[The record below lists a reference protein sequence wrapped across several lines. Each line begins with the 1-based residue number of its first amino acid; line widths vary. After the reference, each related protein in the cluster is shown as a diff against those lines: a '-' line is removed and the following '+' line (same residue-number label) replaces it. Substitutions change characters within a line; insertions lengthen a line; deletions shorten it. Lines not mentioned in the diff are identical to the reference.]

1 MEHNQKKIW
10 PYFLCAGITAVA
22 VFFATIFGVAMA
34 LRFRQ
39 QQSSAFTPAED
50 GETPAYLSKVEEL
63 VSLLDEKYVDGLDMQ
78 RLDDYLSEAAVA
90 ATGDR
95 WSYYISAKDFDAYL
109 ESNANAYVGIGVTIL
124 QPEEGDKDA
133 VGFTIATVTHN
144 SPAEKAGLQ
153 VGDVITAVE
162 GSSALELG
170 MEETRNRVRGEEGTD
185 VTLTILSGGKQKDVT
200 ITRAT
205 IEVEVVSYELME
217 NGIGYIK
224 INNFDSNCARDTL
237 AAIDT
242 LREQGAQSLIFDLR
256 FNPGGMKDE
265 LLKVLDYLLPE
276 GPLFT
281 SVDYLGN
288 EYTDYSDENSL
299 DMPMAVLVNGDSY
312 SAAEFFA
319 AALQEYNAATVVG
332 TQTCGK
338 GNYQQTFRLSD
349 GSAVAVSTGHYK
361 TPNGV
366 QLTDVGVTPD
376 IVVEVDEETYLNLYY
391 EKVEKAEDAQLQ
403 AAISALAQEKP

>member
-22 VFFATIFGVAMA
+22 VFFATIFGVAIA

-39 QQSSAFTPAED
+39 RSSVFTPAEN
-50 GETPAYLSKVEEL
+50 GETPAYLTKVEEL

-109 ESNANAYVGIGVTIL
+109 ESNANAYVGIGVTIQ
-124 QPEEGDKDA
+124 QPEEGDSDA
-133 VGFTIATVTHN
+133 AGFTIATVTHN
-144 SPAEKAGLQ
+144 SPAEKAGLLP
-153 VGDVITAVE
+153 GDVITAVE

-170 MEETRNRVRGEEGTD
+170 MEETKNRVRGEEETD
-185 VTLTILSGGKQKDVT
+185 VTLTILRGGEQKDVT

-205 IEVEVVSYELME
+205 IEVEVVSYELLE
-217 NGIGYIK
+217 NAIGYIK
-224 INNFDSNCARDTL
+224 INNFDSNSARDTL
-237 AAIDT
+237 AAIDA